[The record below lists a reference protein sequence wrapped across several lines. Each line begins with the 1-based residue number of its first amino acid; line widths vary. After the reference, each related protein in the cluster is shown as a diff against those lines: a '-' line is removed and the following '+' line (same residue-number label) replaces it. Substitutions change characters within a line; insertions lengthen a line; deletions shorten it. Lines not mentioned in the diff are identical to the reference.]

1 VRFGFVE
8 EQRGAFPVDRLC
20 RVMNVS
26 PRGLRAFRSR
36 PASRRQQMDMVVLAH
51 IKEQSRLSLGSYGR
65 PRMTEELKEVGVNV
79 GHRRVGRLMRE
90 NGVVVE
96 RTRKFKAT
104 TDSDHTFN
112 IAPNLLDRDFTADR
126 PNQKWAGDISYIWTR
141 EGWLYL
147 AVILDLHSR
156 RVIALRVLHAKPF
169 RVTAW
174 AVSNRMKRDLA
185 IRALK
190 MAIALRSPPR
200 GCIFHSDR
208 GSQYCSHDY
217 QKVLREHGLQASM
230 SGKGNCYD
238 NAAVE
243 TFFKTIK
250 AELIWRRTWETRRQA
265 ETAIFQYING
275 FYNPR
280 RRHSA
285 LGGKSPLAFERQVA

>member
-1 VRFGFVE
+1 
-8 EQRGAFPVDRLC
+8 
-20 RVMNVS
+20 
-26 PRGLRAFRSR
+26 
-36 PASRRQQMDMVVLAH
+36 
-51 IKEQSRLSLGSYGR
+51 
-65 PRMTEELKEVGVNV
+65 
-79 GHRRVGRLMRE
+79 MRE
-90 NGVVVE
+90 NGITVE

-112 IAPNLLDRDFTADR
+112 IAPNLLDRDFKADQL
-126 PNQKWAGDISYIWTR
+126 NQKWAGDISYIWTR

-156 RVIALRVLHAKPF
+156 RVIG
-169 RVTAW
+169 W

-190 MAIALRSPPR
+190 MAIAFRAPPK

-217 QKVLREHGLQASM
+217 QKVLRQHGFKVSM

-250 AELIWRRTWETRRQA
+250 AELIWRRSWATRRQA
-265 ETAIFQYING
+265 EMAIFEYING

-285 LGGKSPLAFERQVA
+285 LGWKSPVAFERKVA

>member
-1 VRFGFVE
+1 
-8 EQRGAFPVDRLC
+8 
-20 RVMNVS
+20 MN
-26 PRGLRAFRSR
+26 PD
-36 PASRRQQMDMVVLAH
+36 P
-51 IKEQSRLSLGSYGR
+51 SLGSDCR
-65 PRMTEELKEVGVNV
+65 PRMTEKLKEVGVDV
-79 GHRRVGRLMRE
+79 GHRRVGRLMRQ
-90 NGVVVE
+90 NGITVKN
-96 RTRKFKAT
+96 TDKFKAT
-104 TDSDHTFN
+104 TDNDHTFN
-112 IAPNLLDRDFTADR
+112 IAPNLLDRDFSAAGS
-126 PNQKWAGDISYIWTR
+126 NQKWAGDISYIWTR

-156 RVIALRVLHAKPF
+156 RVIG
-169 RVTAW
+169 W

-190 MAIALRSPPR
+190 MAIAFRAPPK

-217 QKVLREHGLQASM
+217 QKNLRQHGFRVSM

-250 AELIWRRTWETRRQA
+250 AELIWRRSWATRRQA
-265 ETAIFQYING
+265 EMAIFEYING

-285 LGGKSPLAFERQVA
+285 LGWKSPVAFERKVA